1 MSRRERTSG
10 EGADV
15 GRPDWL
21 RRGQPSRGRQWALE
35 EQLLG
40 PVPGTGSGDSARE
53 LANELAREQEGL
65 ERLQEDLR
73 ETLLRIARV
82 ERKLSQLRSIAAVD
96 GNRAAPSPAP
106 APAPAPAR
114 RVVDPRPSQEALAR
128 EYWLCRC
135 EGFQVDSPAG
145 RVGVVEGLRFLSRL
159 DQPDL
164 LEVRGGLFGRVL
176 SFIPVEDVEDVVAAE
191 RRLVIRQHDRPRNDF
206 LHELLHLRL
215 AQRAG
220 RANGRVS

>member
-1 MSRRERTSG
+1 VSRRERTSG
-10 EGADV
+10 EGADG

-21 RRGQPSRGRQWALE
+21 RRGQPTRGRQWALE

-53 LANELAREQEGL
+53 LADELAREQEGL

-82 ERKLSQLRSIAAVD
+82 ERKLSQLRSIAAAD
-96 GNRAAPSPAP
+96 GKRAAPSQAR
-106 APAPAPAR
+106 APAPAR

-176 SFIPVEDVEDVVAAE
+176 SFIPVEEVEDVVAAE
-191 RRLVIRQHDRPRNDF
+191 RRLVIRQPVRPRNDF